1 MQTPIECPQIAIFIL
16 QAAQRICRKGSPI
29 RDRNQAFER
38 IQHGDD
44 LKNFSE
50 FAQRFAIARAQI
62 YHACLPRLPDT
73 NLTLN
78 RT

>member
-1 MQTPIECPQIAIFIL
+1 MFIL
-16 QAAQRICRKGSPI
+16 QAAQRICRNGSPI
-29 RDRNQAFER
+29 RDCNQALER

-62 YHACLPRLPDT
+62 
-73 NLTLN
+73 
-78 RT
+78 